1 MWWSGRPRSR
11 AGLARA
17 MMPSSGAG
25 FPFWDKAH
33 LTYKIFSSKSTH
45 FWRRLGGLGEYAR
58 SYSACCKSS
67 SSSSEQLGQVA
78 KWAGALV
85 LGTVRA
91 KFLMIIKKFRGQKEL
106 FIHMY
111 LESSTI
117 TFFAK
122 FGSRCDGQP
131 FMNWKPHSFKLSLFC
146 VKKSSNHSIILV

>member
-1 MWWSGRPRSR
+1 MWFQCMWWSGRPGSR

-78 KWAGALV
+78 KWAGALL

-91 KFLMIIKKFRGQKEL
+91 KFLIIIKKCNFLLAENSDFCKKIDIQW
-106 FIHMY
+106 
-111 LESSTI
+111 
-117 TFFAK
+117 
-122 FGSRCDGQP
+122 
-131 FMNWKPHSFKLSLFC
+131 NVLSLWAKLDFWHC
-146 VKKSSNHSIILV
+146 NIKILKNMSWV